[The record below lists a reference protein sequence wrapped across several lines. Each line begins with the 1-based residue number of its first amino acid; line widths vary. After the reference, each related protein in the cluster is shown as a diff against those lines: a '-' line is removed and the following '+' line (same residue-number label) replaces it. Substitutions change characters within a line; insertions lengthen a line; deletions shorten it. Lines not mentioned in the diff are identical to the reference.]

1 MLMKRF
7 LLYIRLYGAY
17 LSNSIKMRLAYRE
30 DFLSGFVAG
39 IMQQLIGV
47 LFVATIFVRVPDI
60 RGWSREEVFFIYGF
74 AQTTLGL
81 FHTFCSNLLEMGGKY
96 VIEGRLDQVLLRP
109 LDSLFQVITER
120 IHWEEVSVV
129 LVGLGVMGYA
139 VGRMRMSIEAWQ
151 YLATGVLAVSACLV
165 LLGIFVILA
174 SLTFWFNDRGGV
186 SNMMLV
192 MQGFS
197 QFPLTIY
204 GRTIQLALTLVIPYG
219 FTAFYPAMHLLGRKE
234 YSAVAWLTPAVAA
247 VVLTAGIFSWRM
259 GLRAYES
266 TGS

>member
-1 MLMKRF
+1 MKRF
-7 LLYIRLYGAY
+7 ALYIKLYGAY

-60 RGWSREEVFFIYGF
+60 KGWTKAEVFFIYGF
-74 AQTTLGL
+74 AQVTLGL
-81 FHTFCSNLLEMGGKY
+81 FYTFCSNLLDMSEKY
-96 VIEGRLDQVLLRP
+96 VVEGRLDQVLLRP

-120 IHWEEVSVV
+120 IHWEEFSVV
-129 LVGLGVMGYA
+129 LVGLAVLGYA
-139 VGRMRMSIEAWQ
+139 VGKMRMPIEPWQ
-151 YLATGVLAVSACLV
+151 YLATGALAVSACLV

-186 SNMMLV
+186 SSMMLV
-192 MQGFS
+192 LQGYS
-197 QFPLTIY
+197 QYPLTIY
-204 GRTIQLALTLVIPYG
+204 GQTIRLALTLIIPYG
-219 FTAFYPAMHLLGRKE
+219 FTAFYPAMHLLGRRE
-234 YSAVAWLTPAVAA
+234 YGLYAWMTPAAAAA
-247 VVLTAGIFSWRM
+247 VMVIGIFSWRRS
-259 GLRAYES
+259 LQAYES

>member
-1 MLMKRF
+1 MKRF
-7 LLYIRLYGAY
+7 LLYVRLYGAY

-30 DFLSGFVAG
+30 DFLAGFVAG

-60 RGWSREEVFFIYGF
+60 KGWTKPEVFFIYGF
-74 AQTTLGL
+74 AQVTLGL
-81 FHTFCSNLLEMGGKY
+81 FYTFCSNLLEMGGKY

-120 IHWEEVSVV
+120 IHWEQVSVV
-129 LVGLGVMGYA
+129 LVGLSVMGYA
-139 VGRMRMSIEAWQ
+139 VGRMRMNVEPWQ
-151 YLATGVLAVSACLV
+151 YLATGALAVAACLV

-174 SLTFWFNDRGGV
+174 SMTFWFNDRGGV
-186 SNMMLV
+186 SSMMLV

-219 FTAFYPAMHLLGRKE
+219 FTAFYPAMHLLGRRE
-234 YSAVAWLTPAVAA
+234 FVVYAWLTPAVAA
-247 VVLTAGIFSWRM
+247 AVMAMGILSWRL

>member
-1 MLMKRF
+1 MKRF
-7 LLYIRLYGAY
+7 ILYFKLYGAY
-17 LSNSIKMRLAYRE
+17 LANSVKMRLAYRE
-30 DFLSGFVAG
+30 DFLAGFAAG

-60 RGWSREEVFFIYGF
+60 RGWTKAEVFFIYGF
-74 AQTTLGL
+74 AQATLGL
-81 FHTFCSNLLEMGGKY
+81 FYTFCSNLLEMGEKY

-120 IHWEEVSVV
+120 IHWEQASVV

-139 VGRMRMSIEAWQ
+139 VGKMRMEIEPWQ
-151 YLATGVLAVSACLV
+151 YLATAVLAVSACLV
-165 LLGIFVILA
+165 LLGIFVVLA

-186 SNMMLV
+186 SSMMLV

-197 QFPLTIY
+197 QYPLTIY
-204 GRTIQLALTLVIPYG
+204 GKTIRLALTLVIPYG

-234 YSAVAWLTPAVAA
+234 WSSMAWLTPAVALA
-247 VVLTAGIFSWRM
+247 VM
-259 GLRAYES
+259 GLGIAAWRLGLRTYES

>member
-1 MLMKRF
+1 MKRF
-7 LLYIRLYGAY
+7 ILYTKLYGAY

-60 RGWSREEVFFIYGF
+60 RGWTKPEVFFIYGF
-74 AQTTLGL
+74 AQATLGL
-81 FHTFCSNLLEMGGKY
+81 FYTFCSNLLEMGEKY

-109 LDSLFQVITER
+109 IDSLFQVITER

-129 LVGLGVMGYA
+129 LVGLAVMGYA
-139 VGRMRMSIEAWQ
+139 VGKLRMQIEPWQ
-151 YLATGVLAVSACLV
+151 YLATAALAVSACLV
-165 LLGIFVILA
+165 LLGIFIVLG

-186 SNMMLV
+186 SSMMLV

-197 QFPLTIY
+197 QYPLTIY
-204 GRTIQLALTLVIPYG
+204 GKTIRLVLTLAIPYG
-219 FTAFYPAMHLLGRKE
+219 FTAFYPAMHLLGRRE
-234 YSAVAWLTPAVAA
+234 FALYAWLTPAVAA
-247 VVLTAGIFSWRM
+247 AVMAAGILSWRQ

>member
-1 MLMKRF
+1 MKRF
-7 LLYIRLYGAY
+7 LLYVRLYGAY
-17 LSNSIKMRLAYRE
+17 LSNSVKMRLAYRE

-39 IMQQLIGV
+39 VMQQLVGV

-60 RGWSREEVFFIYGF
+60 RGWTKPEVFFIYGF
-74 AQTTLGL
+74 AQATLGL
-81 FHTFCSNLLEMGGKY
+81 FYTFCSNLLEMGEKY

-109 LDSLFQVITER
+109 IDSLFQVITER

-129 LVGLGVMGYA
+129 LVGLAVMGYA
-139 VGRMRMSIEAWQ
+139 IGKMRMQIEPWQ
-151 YLATGVLAVSACLV
+151 YLATAVLAVSACLV
-165 LLGIFVILA
+165 LLGIFVVLA

-186 SNMMLV
+186 SSMMLV

-197 QFPLTIY
+197 QYPLTIY
-204 GRTIQLALTLVIPYG
+204 GRTIRLALTLVIPYG
-219 FTAFYPAMHLLGRKE
+219 FTAFYPAMHLLGRRE
-234 YSAVAWLTPAVAA
+234 WSTMAWLTPAVASI
-247 VVLTAGIFSWRM
+247 VMVLGITIWRL